1 MQMENLQSESMGRP
15 SEIIEIEVYIGFAQA
30 MYELAQEMSIK
41 ASQFDYHA
49 GLSEQMKYSSI
60 AIVAS
65 FLCLESYIN
74 GYGATRLDPS
84 LWKACDRMPIDAK
97 WLVIPKLATGL
108 TFSRGHEPFQSF
120 IWLRNLR
127 NYAVHFVEKTFKM
140 EFDTSAA
147 HPATEVLKP
156 HQKFSAANAAKA
168 CDVVRSMIASLH
180 EFDNTKLPHWIPD
193 PGKGQ

>member
-1 MQMENLQSESMGRP
+1 
-15 SEIIEIEVYIGFAQA
+15 
-30 MYELAQEMSIK
+30 MYELAQEMSFN
-41 ASQFDYHA
+41 ASQFEYHA

-74 GYGATRLDPS
+74 GYGATRLDPA
-84 LWKACDRMPIDAK
+84 LWRACDRMPIDAK
-97 WLVIPKLATGL
+97 WLVIPKLATGM

-127 NYAVHFVEKTFKM
+127 NYAVHYVEKTLKM

-147 HPATEVLKP
+147 HPPTEVLEP
-156 HQKFSAANAAKA
+156 YQKFSANNAVKA
-168 CDVVRSMIASLH
+168 CDIVRSMILSLH
-180 EFDNTKLPHWIPD
+180 QFDKSKPPHSITNPRD
-193 PGKGQ
+193 AG

>member
-1 MQMENLQSESMGRP
+1 MEDLQPQGTDGLSG
-15 SEIIEIEVYIGFAQA
+15 IIEIEVYIGFAQA
-30 MYELAQEMSIK
+30 MYELAQEMGVK
-41 ASQFDYHA
+41 ASQFDYYA

-74 GYGATRLDPS
+74 GYGATRLDPA

-108 TFSRGHEPFQSF
+108 TFSRGHEPLQSF

-140 EFDTSAA
+140 GFDTSAA
-147 HPATEVLKP
+147 HPPTQVLEP
-156 HQKFSAANAAKA
+156 YQKFSAANAAKA
-168 CDVVRSMIASLH
+168 CDVVRSMIVSLH
-180 EFDNTKLPHWIPD
+180 DFDNSKPPFWIID
-193 PGKGQ
+193 SRLG